1 MGNLISAG
9 VASADTPSDRIKNR
23 RTQHLFFPTIL
34 SVALGIFGVQG
45 LKAADPPIAPATE
58 ERFTRADYEK
68 HLKELKKRL
77 PHEGFSVVIQKPFV
91 VIGDEP
97 LETVQKRAES
107 TVKWAVDHLKREY
120 FSKDPE
126 EILDIWLFQDA
137 NSYEEHTNRL
147 TKHKPS
153 TPYGFYS
160 STDKALFMN
169 IATGGGTLVHEIVHP
184 FMESNF
190 PGCPTW
196 FNEGLASLYEQS
208 NERNGRIIGMT
219 NWRLK
224 GLQTAIRKDTVPS
237 FESLCRTTT
246 REFYDRDKGTN
257 YSQARYLCYYL
268 QERGLLRKFFH
279 AFRSNAADDPSGLE
293 TLKLILRENDLD
305 DFKVRWQ
312 AEVMK
317 LKFE

>member
-1 MGNLISAG
+1 MGNLISG
-9 VASADTPSDRIKNR
+9 VTQADNSADRIRNR

-45 LKAADPPIAPATE
+45 LKAADPPIAPAAE

-77 PHEGFSVVIQKPFV
+77 PHDGFSVVIQKPFV

-97 LETVQKRAES
+97 LETVKKRAEN

-237 FESLCRTTT
+237 FETLCRTTT